1 VSQRTIAVI
10 VLALVF
16 GMLAAFAVYQ
26 VAMRPVKPPSVEE
39 EEVYV
44 AKENLEPGTMIDIA
58 LLEKK
63 KFAKDRL
70 PLHAVKE
77 ESQLKD
83 RTVKIGILQ
92 GDPIDD
98 RRLGDKNTR
107 GLTPMFE
114 PGERAFTCA
123 VVDSASAGSG
133 FILPQSM
140 VDVLVTLKS
149 GRGDDAETKESV
161 TNMLLQR
168 VQVLAVGTTI
178 SPPKESKMDDKAS
191 KLRTVTL
198 RVKADQ
204 ALLLQHAASMG
215 VLHLVLRHPKDDS
228 VEMIKPVGDRMV
240 RLPGSD
246 PLEVAKGGTDPG
258 DRLNLEKALEVKVA
272 NIEKNLIKRF
282 DEEFARR
289 KQGGSGTDGDEIKAT
304 PVRIMKGTLTDWVGI
319 SFEKPAPANPAPSN
333 TPK

>member
-1 VSQRTIAVI
+1 MSQRTIAVI

-26 VAMRPVKPPSVEE
+26 VAMRPAKPASVEE
-39 EEVYV
+39 VEIYV
-44 AKENLEPGTMIDIA
+44 AKENLDAGTMLDTA
-58 LLEKK
+58 MLEKK
-63 KFAKDRL
+63 KFPADRL
-70 PLHAVKE
+70 PTHHVKDE
-77 ESQLKD
+77 AILKD
-83 RTVKIGILQ
+83 RTVKITILQ

-114 PGERAFTCA
+114 PGERAFTCT

-140 VDVLVTLKS
+140 VDVLVTLK
-149 GRGDDAETKESV
+149 GKGGNDDPESRDSV

-168 VQVLAVGTTI
+168 VQVLAVGQTI
-178 SPPKESKMDDKAS
+178 APPKESKMDEKAA
-191 KLRTVTL
+191 KFRTVTL

-228 VEMIKPVGDRMV
+228 TETIKPVGDRMV

-246 PLEVAKGGTDPG
+246 PLDVAKAGTDPG
-258 DRLNLEKALEVKVA
+258 ERVNMEKALEIKMA
-272 NIEKNLIKRF
+272 NMEKNLIKMM
-282 DEEFARR
+282 DEKYAG
-289 KQGGSGTDGDEIKAT
+289 KVAHGGGKEGDEIKST
-304 PVRIMKGTLTDWVGI
+304 PVRVIKGTLTDWVGI
-319 SFEKPAPANPAPSN
+319 AFEKPQPQTPAP
-333 TPK
+333 PK